1 MVENFNNILHVY
13 QIEILIEKIDLFIII
28 GYPILFIFK

>member
-1 MVENFNNILHVY
+1 MVENFNNILY
-13 QIEILIEKIDLFIII
+13 QIEILIERIDLFIII

>member
-1 MVENFNNILHVY
+1 MVENFNNILY